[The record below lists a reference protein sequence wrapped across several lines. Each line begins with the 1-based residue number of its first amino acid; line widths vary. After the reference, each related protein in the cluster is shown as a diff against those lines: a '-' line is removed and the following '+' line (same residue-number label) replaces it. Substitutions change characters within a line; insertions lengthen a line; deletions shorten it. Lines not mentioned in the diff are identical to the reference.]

1 MPGKNQNQEK
11 KFKENKENDIK
22 KVDDN
27 FNFNNKNKHYHQKTS
42 NPLIFLSWF
51 IILIL
56 IGFLFYDNV
65 WPLIDINLFKN
76 NPKETDPKYDY
87 QIPLGIS
94 YELEK
99 QKEPPQ
105 DPTISWK
112 TFQFIIET
120 TTTTSTEAAFLTETS
135 STNQILY
142 SFKYPED
149 LLTVEKNGN
158 LVKLIS
164 TATSS
169 EFQLLINFED
179 YAGDLMDW
187 LKKQDKIS
195 AKAWEGKPSIE
206 VVTSSEATF
215 IKLPALIRQEKMLA
229 AGMMSY
235 SLYFKKDGKIFTI
248 SMIAP
253 ELTQEMINFYLIF
266 VNNFKF

>member
-1 MPGKNQNQEK
+1 MPPKNKNQEK
-11 KFKENKENDIK
+11 INMPTK

-27 FNFNNKNKHYHQKTS
+27 FNNKDKNYHKKTS
-42 NPLIFLSWF
+42 SPLIFLLCF

-65 WPLIDINLFKN
+65 WPLIDINLFKDN
-76 NPKETDPKYDY
+76 QKETASKDNY
-87 QIPLGIS
+87 QIPLGIFS
-94 YELEK
+94 ESEQ
-99 QKEPPQ
+99 QKEQPQ

-112 TFQFIIET
+112 TFQFITET
-120 TTTTSTEAAFLTETS
+120 TTTTSTENSSLTEAP

-149 LLTVEKNGN
+149 LLTVEKSGN

-229 AGMMSY
+229 AGMVSY
-235 SLYFKKDGKIFTI
+235 NLYFKKDGKIFTI
-248 SMIAP
+248 SMMAP
-253 ELTQEMINFYLIF
+253 ELTQEMVNFYLIF